1 MGVEQ
6 SYELFGFADASEK
19 AIGAVVYSRSKTQSG
34 YVVRLLASK
43 SKLAPTKVPLFIPKL
58 ELTAALL
65 LTSLVELI
73 IRSLNDKTVPIYLFT
88 DSMAVLGWILQGTE
102 VMSQKVFVK
111 NRTSKILNSSRP
123 EQWHHVEG
131 VSNPADI
138 ASRGVPPSQLADLS
152 LWWQGAPWMTQENWS
167 SHVTRPA
174 STENTQVL
182 VETMEISA
190 QTGMDLINKYSS
202 LQRLTAVFRFMEI
215 FIQKIKRKPVNFQQ
229 TLRDAECRM
238 IKLAQREHYAN
249 EIESLETHSEVAR
262 TSTLKSLNPFLD
274 AKGILRVGGRM
285 QNAPISYNERHP
297 IIIPNL
303 SNLAT
308 LIIRNAHKILLHG
321 ALSQVQG
328 YIRCK
333 YWIPKI
339 KRIISQLINIC
350 PICQRWKNRAQT
362 QLMGSLPEARVT
374 PSPPFTN
381 TGVDFCGPFD
391 VRTSKY
397 GKNKSTFKC
406 YVAIFICMCTRGIH
420 IEIVSDLT
428 YEAFRAAFTRFTARR
443 GTPSKIFSDNG
454 TTFIKTARMLK
465 QDWVVAKNMAISKMA
480 EETQSQCQ
488 PIEWTFIPPY
498 SPNFGGLWEAAV
510 KSTKYHMKRILTIS
524 NLTYEEFAT
533 VLTHIEG
540 IVNSRPVAQMSE
552 DPNNYS
558 YLTPAHFLTGRKIVS
573 PDEPLLYEQKV
584 PAAKRWQLVKKMY
597 QDFWKAWYNDYLSK
611 LQMRS
616 KWKDTASSVK
626 VGDLVILKY
635 ELLPPTKWPIAMVH
649 ELHPGRDGLTRVVTL
664 RTSKG
669 STEKRS
675 ISKIIPINL
684 EGPQRSH

>member
-1 MGVEQ
+1 
-6 SYELFGFADASEK
+6 
-19 AIGAVVYSRSKTQSG
+19 
-34 YVVRLLASK
+34 
-43 SKLAPTKVPLFIPKL
+43 
-58 ELTAALL
+58 
-65 LTSLVELI
+65 
-73 IRSLNDKTVPIYLFT
+73 
-88 DSMAVLGWILQGTE
+88 
-102 VMSQKVFVK
+102 
-111 NRTSKILNSSRP
+111 
-123 EQWHHVEG
+123 
-131 VSNPADI
+131 
-138 ASRGVPPSQLADLS
+138 
-152 LWWQGAPWMTQENWS
+152 
-167 SHVTRPA
+167 
-174 STENTQVL
+174 
-182 VETMEISA
+182 
-190 QTGMDLINKYSS
+190 
-202 LQRLTAVFRFMEI
+202 
-215 FIQKIKRKPVNFQQ
+215 
-229 TLRDAECRM
+229 
-238 IKLAQREHYAN
+238 
-249 EIESLETHSEVAR
+249 
-262 TSTLKSLNPFLD
+262 
-274 AKGILRVGGRM
+274 
-285 QNAPISYNERHP
+285 
-297 IIIPNL
+297 
-303 SNLAT
+303 
-308 LIIRNAHKILLHG
+308 
-321 ALSQVQG
+321 
-328 YIRCK
+328 
-333 YWIPKI
+333 
-339 KRIISQLINIC
+339 
-350 PICQRWKNRAQT
+350 
-362 QLMGSLPEARVT
+362 
-374 PSPPFTN
+374 
-381 TGVDFCGPFD
+381 
-391 VRTSKY
+391 
-397 GKNKSTFKC
+397 
-406 YVAIFICMCTRGIH
+406 MCTRGIH

-480 EETQSQCQ
+480 QETQSQCQ